1 MNEMS
6 NAADAATGSEP
17 TAWWSP
23 DATTSEDSVEG
34 SWRWRGGW
42 QRWIFPSF
50 WLIYLGQTVGGLG
63 EHATGVWFFVG
74 VAILIAFAVVY
85 IRGLPFGPVRMRPWQ
100 TIGAMVVLTALESIL
115 AREDALVMC
124 IFIAVLAMAT
134 GSRYG
139 FVFVAALAAA
149 AVGLPA
155 AVPSWHTGAD
165 WDMAVT
171 LPLVAFAMF
180 GFFAVV
186 RSARELA
193 AARAEVVRLAAE
205 NERSRI
211 ARDLHDLL
219 GHSLTTITVKAAL
232 AKRLAERDPVRAA
245 VEIGEVEALSRSA
258 LVDVRAA
265 VAGYRDVSLAGELAT
280 ARHVLRSAG
289 VDPHLPG
296 AIDVVPAEYSEL
308 FGWTVREGVTNV
320 VRHARAANCEITVGP
335 NWLQIEDD
343 GRGAIVGDAGT
354 GLLGLGER
362 VAACGGTVHSGPSSV
377 GWTLRIE
384 VPAVDR

>member
-1 MNEMS
+1 VHETPP
-6 NAADAATGSEP
+6 ATKPEATP
-17 TAWWSP
+17 WWSA
-23 DATTSEDSVEG
+23 DESVDDVSVEEP
-34 SWRWRGGW
+34 WQWRGGW
-42 QRWIFPSF
+42 QRWIFPTF
-50 WLIYLGQTVGGLG
+50 WLVYLLQTVGGLG
-63 EHATGVWFFVG
+63 KHAEGAWFYVG
-74 VAILIAFAVVY
+74 VAVLIAFAVTYVL
-85 IRGLPFGPVRMRPWQ
+85 GLPFGSAHRRTWWAIV
-100 TIGAMVVLTALESIL
+100 TMVVLTGIEAVF
-115 AREDALVMC
+115 AHEDAFVMC
-124 IFIAVLAMAT
+124 IFIAVLVMAT
-134 GSRYG
+134 GSRWAFPVIG
-139 FVFVAALAAA
+139 VLAAV
-149 AVGLPA
+149 AVATPA
-155 AVPSWHTGAD
+155 LIPSWHSGAD
-165 WDMAVT
+165 WDMAAT

-180 GFFAVV
+180 GFFTII

-193 AARAEVVRLAAE
+193 AARSEVVRLAAE

-219 GHSLTTITVKAAL
+219 GHSLTTITVKSAL
-232 AKRLAERDPVRAA
+232 AKRLAERDPARAA

-265 VAGYRDVSLAGELAT
+265 VAGYREVSLAGELAT

-296 AIDVVPAEYSEL
+296 AVDVVPAEYSEL
-308 FGWTVREGVTNV
+308 FGWAVREGVTNV

-335 NWLQIEDD
+335 TWLQIDDD

-362 VAACGGTVHSGPSSV
+362 VEACGGTVHSRPTAV

-384 VPAVDR
+384 VPGVDR